1 MNLNR
6 PWYHQITLGYD
17 DNDYNFTDHT
27 SWVATQESARHIF
40 YFIYII
46 PYIKYIYSTLL
57 YYFSVNWMINTEIQI
72 TMQKSSV
79 GHLTLSYVDRHIAR
93 LASMGDMI

>member
-1 MNLNR
+1 M
-6 PWYHQITLGYD
+6 Y
-17 DNDYNFTDHT
+17 
-27 SWVATQESARHIF
+27 
-40 YFIYII
+40 
-46 PYIKYIYSTLL
+46 YIKHIAVL
-57 YYFSVNWMINTEIQI
+57 YFSVTWMINTEIQI

>member
-6 PWYHQITLGYD
+6 PWYHQITPGYD

-46 PYIKYIYSTLL
+46 PYIKYMSVSTLL
-57 YYFSVNWMINTEIQI
+57 YFIS
-72 TMQKSSV
+72 
-79 GHLTLSYVDRHIAR
+79 LS
-93 LASMGDMI
+93 LG